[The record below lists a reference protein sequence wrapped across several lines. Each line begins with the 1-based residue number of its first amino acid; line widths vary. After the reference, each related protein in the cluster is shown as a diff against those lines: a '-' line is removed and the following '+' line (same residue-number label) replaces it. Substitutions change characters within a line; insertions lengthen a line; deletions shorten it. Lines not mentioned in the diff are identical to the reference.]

1 MNILILGAGQVG
13 STIAIQLSKEED
25 NEVTIVDLNPDKL
38 ARLANKHDL
47 RTIEGHAA
55 HPEVLKKSG
64 ADTADMLIAVTTND
78 EVNMIACQVADTL
91 FQTPKKI
98 ARIRSSEYLDNPDL
112 FSPAN
117 IPVDKYIS
125 PEGLVTDYIAELIYH
140 PGAFQIL
147 DFANKQVRMV
157 GVRVKKQGFL
167 IDRHIEFLHTQ
178 LDTEQVRI
186 AAIFRDGESI
196 ETTGETVI
204 QKNDEVFF
212 IAARDEIDNMIEA
225 LLHQDQEEVRGV
237 MIAGGGKIG
246 IRLASKLEKTNQVKV
261 IERSKSRARALSDLL
276 EKAFILKG
284 DAADEDLLLEE
295 NIENMD
301 VFVALTNSEE
311 ANILSSMLAKK
322 LGCKKVM
329 ALINK
334 ASYSGL
340 MEIES
345 IDVAISPQ
353 QITIGSLLEH
363 VRKGDVVKVH
373 SLKTGNVEVLE
384 AVAHEHPSS
393 RVVDKKI
400 EDVALPKGAS
410 IVAVISK
417 DGVLKTLQ
425 HTTTVESD
433 DHVIV
438 LITDKHSI
446 PEIEALF

>member
-38 ARLANKHDL
+38 TRLANKYDL

-64 ADTADMLIAVTTND
+64 ADSADMLIAVTTSD
-78 EVNMIACQVADTL
+78 EVNMIACQVAATL

-98 ARIRSSEYLDNPDL
+98 ARIRSSEYLENQAL
-112 FSPAN
+112 FSPTN

-157 GVRVKKQGFL
+157 GIRVKQQGFL
-167 IDRHIEFLHTQ
+167 VDRHIEFLHTQ

-186 AAIFRDGESI
+186 AAIFRDGESV
-196 ETTGETVI
+196 ETKSDTVI
-204 QKNDEVFF
+204 KKNDEVFF
-212 IAARDEIDNMIEA
+212 IAAREEIDNMIEA

-261 IERSKSRARALSDLL
+261 IERSKSRARKLSDLL

-340 MEIES
+340 MEVES

-353 QITIGSLLEH
+353 QITIGFLLEH

-384 AVAHEHPSS
+384 AVVHEHTSS
-393 RVVDKKI
+393 KIVGKKVDNI
-400 EDVALPKGAS
+400 ALPKGAS

-417 DGVLKTLQ
+417 EGALKAL
-425 HTTTVESD
+425 HRTTTIESD

-438 LITDKHSI
+438 LITDKHRI
-446 PEIEALF
+446 ADIEALF

>member
-1 MNILILGAGQVG
+1 
-13 STIAIQLSKEED
+13 
-25 NEVTIVDLNPDKL
+25 
-38 ARLANKHDL
+38 
-47 RTIEGHAA
+47 
-55 HPEVLKKSG
+55 
-64 ADTADMLIAVTTND
+64 
-78 EVNMIACQVADTL
+78 
-91 FQTPKKI
+91 
-98 ARIRSSEYLDNPDL
+98 
-112 FSPAN
+112 
-117 IPVDKYIS
+117 
-125 PEGLVTDYIAELIYH
+125 
-140 PGAFQIL
+140 
-147 DFANKQVRMV
+147 
-157 GVRVKKQGFL
+157 
-167 IDRHIEFLHTQ
+167 
-178 LDTEQVRI
+178 
-186 AAIFRDGESI
+186 
-196 ETTGETVI
+196 
-204 QKNDEVFF
+204 
-212 IAARDEIDNMIEA
+212 MIEA

-261 IERSKSRARALSDLL
+261 IERSKSRARALSDIL

-340 MEIES
+340 MEVES

-353 QITIGSLLEH
+353 QITIGFLLEH

-384 AVAHEHPSS
+384 AVVHEHTSS
-393 RVVDKKI
+393 KIVGKKVDNI
-400 EDVALPKGAS
+400 ELPKGAS

-417 DGVLKTLQ
+417 EGALKAL
-425 HTTTVESD
+425 HRTTTVESD

-438 LITDKHSI
+438 LITDKHRI
-446 PEIEALF
+446 ADIEALF

>member
-13 STIAIQLSKEED
+13 STIATQLSKEED

-38 ARLANKHDL
+38 TRLANKYDL

-64 ADTADMLIAVTTND
+64 ADSADMLIAVTTSD
-78 EVNMIACQVADTL
+78 EVNMIACQVAATL

-98 ARIRSSEYLDNPDL
+98 ARIRSSEYLENQAL
-112 FSPAN
+112 FSPTN

-157 GVRVKKQGFL
+157 GIRVKQQGFL
-167 IDRHIEFLHTQ
+167 VDRHIEFLHTQ

-186 AAIFRDGESI
+186 AAIFRDGESV
-196 ETTGETVI
+196 ETKGDTI
-204 QKNDEVFF
+204 IKKNDEVFF
-212 IAARDEIDNMIEA
+212 IAAREEIDNMIEA

-261 IERSKSRARALSDLL
+261 IERSKSRARKLSDLL

-340 MEIES
+340 MEVES
-345 IDVAISPQ
+345 IDAVSYTHLTLP
-353 QITIGSLLEH
+353 TILL
-363 VRKGDVVKVH
+363 V
-373 SLKTGNVEVLE
+373 
-384 AVAHEHPSS
+384 
-393 RVVDKKI
+393 
-400 EDVALPKGAS
+400 
-410 IVAVISK
+410 
-417 DGVLKTLQ
+417 
-425 HTTTVESD
+425 
-433 DHVIV
+433 
-438 LITDKHSI
+438 
-446 PEIEALF
+446 

>member
-1 MNILILGAGQVG
+1 V
-13 STIAIQLSKEED
+13 
-25 NEVTIVDLNPDKL
+25 
-38 ARLANKHDL
+38 
-47 RTIEGHAA
+47 AA
-55 HPEVLKKSG
+55 
-64 ADTADMLIAVTTND
+64 
-78 EVNMIACQVADTL
+78 TL
-91 FQTPKKI
+91 FRTPKKI
-98 ARIRSSEYLDNPDL
+98 ARIRSSEYLENQAL
-112 FSPAN
+112 FSPTN

-157 GVRVKKQGFL
+157 GIRVKQQGFL
-167 IDRHIEFLHTQ
+167 VDRHIEFLHTQ

-186 AAIFRDGESI
+186 AAIFRDGESV
-196 ETTGETVI
+196 ETKSDTVI
-204 QKNDEVFF
+204 KKNDEVFF
-212 IAARDEIDNMIEA
+212 IAAREEIDNMIQA

-237 MIAGGGKIG
+237 MIAGGGNIG
-246 IRLASKLEKTNQVKV
+246 IKLASKLEKTNQVKV
-261 IERSKSRARALSDLL
+261 IERSKSRARALSDIL

-340 MEIES
+340 MEVES

-353 QITIGSLLEH
+353 QITIGFLLEH

-384 AVAHEHPSS
+384 AVVHEHTSS
-393 RVVDKKI
+393 KIVGKKVDNI
-400 EDVALPKGAS
+400 ELPKGAS

-417 DGVLKTLQ
+417 EGALKAL
-425 HTTTVESD
+425 HRTTTIESD

-438 LITDKHSI
+438 LITDKHRI
-446 PEIEALF
+446 ADIEALF